1 MSIIKRILAAFL
13 PAVSVAGGA
22 WAQPDCGT
30 IGDPCSIAGG
40 EYYVALPEGVETP
53 PVFVYLHGFGSD
65 REKRIERDNFVRQ
78 VVRRG
83 YALVLPIGQEHPL
96 MPGMDIWGIEDRID
110 WVRDDTT
117 FLEAVLADAVERF
130 GLNGERILFTGFSRG
145 ASMVWKFACERPEAA
160 NGFVSVSGVFW
171 EPMPET
177 CAGPIH
183 LLHFHNFGDN
193 SMPLEGHERYEQGE
207 RFATIGVL
215 RGIEFWR
222 DMNGCPV
229 KADRTSTDDSVWTK
243 AWLPESCWGGSV
255 TFKLGPGRHAGPP
268 GWIDDAID
276 WFEAQV
282 P

>member
-96 MPGMDIWGIEDRID
+96 MPGM
-110 WVRDDTT
+110 
-117 FLEAVLADAVERF
+117 
-130 GLNGERILFTGFSRG
+130 
-145 ASMVWKFACERPEAA
+145 
-160 NGFVSVSGVFW
+160 
-171 EPMPET
+171 
-177 CAGPIH
+177 
-183 LLHFHNFGDN
+183 
-193 SMPLEGHERYEQGE
+193 
-207 RFATIGVL
+207 
-215 RGIEFWR
+215 
-222 DMNGCPV
+222 
-229 KADRTSTDDSVWTK
+229 
-243 AWLPESCWGGSV
+243 
-255 TFKLGPGRHAGPP
+255 
-268 GWIDDAID
+268 
-276 WFEAQV
+276 
-282 P
+282 